1 MKDSKYLK
9 EGANDEGDNKDDEE
23 AEQDK
28 DMFKKKTYKNSGK
41 PSHNKGFKSGGSF
54 ARKRKRV

>member
-9 EGANDEGDNKDDEE
+9 DTEAGEDVADDAEV
-23 AEQDK
+23 EQDK

-41 PSHNKGFKSGGSF
+41 LAHQKGFKSGSSF
-54 ARKRKRV
+54 VRKRKRVN

>member
-9 EGANDEGDNKDDEE
+9 DTEAGEDVADDAE

-28 DMFKKKTYKNSGK
+28 DMFKKKTYNNSGK
-41 PSHNKGFKSGGSF
+41 LAHQKGFKSGSSF
-54 ARKRKRV
+54 VRKRKRVN

>member
-9 EGANDEGDNKDDEE
+9 DTEAGEDVADDAE

-28 DMFKKKTYKNSGK
+28 DMFKKKTYKNSGTLSR
-41 PSHNKGFKSGGSF
+41 PEGDLYQSPFT
-54 ARKRKRV
+54 